1 MKLCGENVIA
11 LQKNNGRVE
20 GASSPVQGVKVD
32 GILELSLKCCVGGGQ
47 VRRVAGEGS
56 IPGKQILET
65 NYSLVLWF

>member
-1 MKLCGENVIA
+1 MIKAILEEVQEQPA
-11 LQKNNGRVE
+11 

-56 IPGKQILET
+56 IPGKQMLET